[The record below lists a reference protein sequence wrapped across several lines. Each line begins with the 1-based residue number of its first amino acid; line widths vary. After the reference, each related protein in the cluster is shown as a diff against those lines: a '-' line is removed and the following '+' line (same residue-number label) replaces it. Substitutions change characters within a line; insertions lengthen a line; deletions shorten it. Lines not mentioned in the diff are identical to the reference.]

1 MKEEAEMGLEH
12 SPTPV
17 PEQQAPHFLQDV
29 VFHGKFKVNSYEI
42 KTEQAETYS
51 KGVKEDS

>member
-12 SPTPV
+12 SPTSV

-42 KTEQAETYS
+42 KTEQAETFS
-51 KGVKEDS
+51 